1 MTTTGPAPGLR
12 RQLTFEEAAS
22 LAEVKGPEIHFD
34 YAALRLTQSPLF
46 QRLGEKME
54 DDIGAQNAARMNEVE
69 RRVEHR
75 WLPPSCR
82 RDAERGATA

>member
-12 RQLTFEEAAS
+12 RQLTFEEAAQ

-69 RRVEHR
+69 RQHNITRIAAQSGVTR
-75 WLPPSCR
+75 ADL
-82 RDAERGATA
+82 